1 MILQEADVG
10 MGLFSVVEE
19 RLQVVNYT
27 TYLGSDTFTILMKNM
42 ESVSKVEGIIAPFQ
56 NFVKYFFHTSIFPH
70 LQKISIGLDLYYND
84 QSINGPN
91 YLCVH
96 SLA

>member
-1 MILQEADVG
+1 

-56 NFVKYFFHTSIFPH
+56 NFVKHFFPYSNFFHILSS
-70 LQKISIGLDLYYND
+70 LIGLDLYYND
-84 QSINGPN
+84 QFINGPN
-91 YLCVH
+91 YLCLH

>member
-1 MILQEADVG
+1 MNLQEADVG

-56 NFVKYFFHTSIFPH
+56 NFVKYFLTSIFPTH
-70 LQKISIGLDLYYND
+70 FKFFRFGSV
-84 QSINGPN
+84 S
-91 YLCVH
+91 
-96 SLA
+96 

>member
-1 MILQEADVG
+1 MNLQEADVG

-56 NFVKYFFHTSIFPH
+56 NFVKTFFSLHQFSPH
-70 LQKISIGLDLYYND
+70 LKFFNRFGSVL
-84 QSINGPN
+84 
-91 YLCVH
+91 
-96 SLA
+96 

>member
-1 MILQEADVG
+1 MNLQEADVG

-56 NFVKYFFHTSIFPH
+56 NFVRYFSLTSIFSLHQFFP
-70 LQKISIGLDLYYND
+70 QFKFYNRFG
-84 QSINGPN
+84 S
-91 YLCVH
+91 V
-96 SLA
+96 S

>member
-1 MILQEADVG
+1 MNLQEADVG

-56 NFVKYFFHTSIFPH
+56 NFVNNFFPYINFPNI
-70 LQKISIGLDLYYND
+70 LSFSGLDLYYND
-84 QSINGPN
+84 QFINGPN
-91 YLCVH
+91 YLCLH